1 MATLKI
7 NADKKPEILAALYNA
22 SQPLGMGILHFTPE
36 DMTTAEAAELLKE
49 QDYFDYLKGRIM
61 KIDLSSDELRTG
73 GYDRDNG
80 EGAVQRVLEKLDL
93 LEEIVVKEIVVKE
106 IVVKNLEN
114 EFINICEE
122 MDPSWDPSNE
132 DICDLIYTSTF
143 EMGVYGIDEDANN
156 LHLGEEAELA
166 LKNDETEEL
175 SLSPIISWYNLK
187 LLKNLL
193 QTKGT
198 KTSKAGILIC
208 IKNFKNGDYK

>member
-1 MATLKI
+1 
-7 NADKKPEILAALYNA
+7 
-22 SQPLGMGILHFTPE
+22 
-36 DMTTAEAAELLKE
+36 
-49 QDYFDYLKGRIM
+49 
-61 KIDLSSDELRTG
+61 
-73 GYDRDNG
+73 
-80 EGAVQRVLEKLDL
+80 
-93 LEEIVVKEIVVKE
+93 
-106 IVVKNLEN
+106 
-114 EFINICEE
+114 